1 MTLDSSK
8 IIYKKC
14 ETCLQFKP
22 SHTRIRNHHTK
33 ILLPITAGLLAPLI
47 ANDSKH
53 VSSHISS
60 HIEKTPKDTKDAGT
74 QTDSDTEE
82 DDKSDKSNDILIE
95 EVEYEII
102 D

>member
-53 VSSHISS
+53 VKIHV
-60 HIEKTPKDTKDAGT
+60 EKTPKDTKDAGT

-82 DDKSDKSNDILIE
+82 DDIHDKSNDISIE
-95 EVEYEII
+95 ETEEYEII
-102 D
+102 Y